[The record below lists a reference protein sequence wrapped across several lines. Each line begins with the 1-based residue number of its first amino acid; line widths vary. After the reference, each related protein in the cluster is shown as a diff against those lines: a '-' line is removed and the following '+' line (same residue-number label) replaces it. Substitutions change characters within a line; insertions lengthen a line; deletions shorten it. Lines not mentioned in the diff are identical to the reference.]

1 MKVSKTKELL
11 INTAREL
18 FAEKGV
24 NNTTMNDIS
33 VRSGKGRRTLYVYFK
48 SKEEVY
54 TAVIEQELALLINNL
69 EVIVNKDINPE
80 RKIIEYIV
88 TRLNT
93 INEIVNRNGSL
104 RSVFFNNILEVTKAR
119 QKINSYE
126 LAFLR
131 RILQEGINKKV
142 FAVDNV
148 EIASQMIL
156 YALQGIEVPYTR
168 VRIRER
174 LRRNKNGIV
183 RFFLRSIKQ
192 PNQ

>member
-24 NNTTMNDIS
+24 NNTTMNDIA

-119 QKINSYE
+119 QKINAYE
-126 LAFLR
+126 LSFLR
-131 RILQEGINKKV
+131 KILQEGISKKV

-183 RFFLRSIKQ
+183 RFFLRSLKQ
-192 PNQ
+192 S

>member
-192 PNQ
+192 SNQ

>member
-1 MKVSKTKELL
+1 
-11 INTAREL
+11 
-18 FAEKGV
+18 
-24 NNTTMNDIS
+24 
-33 VRSGKGRRTLYVYFK
+33 
-48 SKEEVY
+48 
-54 TAVIEQELALLINNL
+54 
-69 EVIVNKDINPE
+69 NKDINPE
-80 RKIIEYIV
+80 RQNNEYIV

-183 RFFLRSIKQ
+183 RFFLRSLKQ
-192 PNQ
+192 SNQ

>member
-1 MKVSKTKELL
+1 MKVSKTRELL

-54 TAVIEQELALLINNL
+54 TAVIEQELTLLINNL

-119 QKINSYE
+119 QKINTYE
-126 LAFLR
+126 LSFLR
-131 RILQEGINKKV
+131 RILQEGISKKV

-148 EIASQMIL
+148 DIASQMIL

-183 RFFLRSIKQ
+183 RFFLRSLKQ
-192 PNQ
+192 SN

>member
-1 MKVSKTKELL
+1 MRISKTRDLL
-11 INTAREL
+11 LDTAREL

-24 NNTTMNDIS
+24 SNTTMNDIAA
-33 VRSGKGRRTLYVYFK
+33 RSGKGRRTLYVYFK

-69 EVIVNKDINPE
+69 EIIVNKDINPE

-131 RILQEGINKKV
+131 RILQEGIDKKV
-142 FAVDNV
+142 FFIDNID
-148 EIASQMIL
+148 IASQMIL

-168 VRIRER
+168 VRIRDR
-174 LRRNKNGIV
+174 IRKNKNGIV
-183 RFFLRSIKQ
+183 RFFLRSLKQ
-192 PNQ
+192 NN

>member
-104 RSVFFNNILEVTKAR
+104 RSVFFNT
-119 QKINSYE
+119 
-126 LAFLR
+126 
-131 RILQEGINKKV
+131 
-142 FAVDNV
+142 
-148 EIASQMIL
+148 IL
-156 YALQGIEVPYTR
+156 YWITMLQ
-168 VRIRER
+168 
-174 LRRNKNGIV
+174 
-183 RFFLRSIKQ
+183 Q
-192 PNQ
+192 C

>member
-183 RFFLRSIKQ
+183 RFFLRSLKQ
-192 PNQ
+192 SNQ